1 MGANPTVAAIA
12 WCSVSVMANEKH
24 DKNRQIT
31 LPWIIDMEEEL

>member
-24 DKNRQIT
+24 DKKWANN
-31 LPWIIDMEEEL
+31 IDMDN